1 MRPVDKKTRILA
13 IIAAIAAS
21 ILIITSP
28 SGSIVIPK
36 PTTSPTGTEAVQ
48 IIATNL
54 QKPWAL
60 TFGDEKIFFTEKV
73 GRLRVIDNNIL
84 VNESVADFH
93 VADITDAGLLG
104 ITTHPDFVKNHFMYV
119 YYTYKDGDKLWN
131 KVQRVTESENKIID
145 AKVILDKIPGAEF
158 DDGGV
163 IKFGPDKKL
172 YIGTGDATDENA
184 AQDLNSLAGKILR
197 LNDDGSI
204 PNDNPIPN
212 SPVFSY
218 GLRNPQGLTWDN
230 QGNLYETEEGPT
242 KDDEINI
249 IKKGQNYGWPYQE
262 CSGSKEYQDA
272 ILCYN
277 VSIEPAGIAYYDSGK
292 LDLKN
297 SLVLATLRGN
307 VLYQLSVH
315 NNNTT
320 SQKIILD
327 GLGRIRE
334 VGVGPDGYLYILT
347 GNTDGKGFPDK
358 KDDKLLRIVK

>member
-1 MRPVDKKTRILA
+1 VDKKTRILA

-28 SGSIVIPK
+28 TDSIIIPK
-36 PTTSPTGTEAVQ
+36 PNTSSTGTDAIQVV
-48 IIATNL
+48 ATNL

-60 TFGDEKIFFTEKV
+60 TFGDGKIFFTEKV
-73 GRLRVIDNNIL
+73 GKLRVIDNGIL
-84 VNESVADFH
+84 VNESVANFH
-93 VADITDAGLLG
+93 VADITNAGLLG
-104 ITTHPDFVKNHFMYV
+104 ITTHPDFVKNHLMYV
-119 YYTYKDGDKLWN
+119 YYTYKEGDKLWN
-131 KVQRVTESENKIID
+131 KVLRITESNNKIVD

-158 DDGGV
+158 DNGGV

-172 YIGTGDATDENA
+172 YIGTGDATDENT
-184 AQDLNSLAGKILR
+184 AQDLVSLAGKILR

-204 PNDNPIPN
+204 PSDNPYPN
-212 SPVFSY
+212 SPVYSL
-218 GLRNPQGLTWDN
+218 GHRNPQGLTWDN

-242 KDDEINI
+242 KNDEINI
-249 IKKGQNYGWPYQE
+249 IKKGKNYGWPNQE
-262 CSGSKEYQDA
+262 CTSSKEYQDA
-272 ILCYN
+272 LSCYN
-277 VSIEPAGIAYYDSGK
+277 ISVEPAGIAYYGLGK

-307 VLYQLSVH
+307 ILYQLPLH
-315 NNNTT
+315 NSNIT

-334 VGVGPDGYLYILT
+334 VGVGPDDYLYILT

-358 KDDKLLRIVK
+358 KDDKLLRVVK

>member
-1 MRPVDKKTRILA
+1 MDKKTRILA

-36 PTTSPTGTEAVQ
+36 PNTSSTGTDAVQ
-48 IIATNL
+48 IIATHL

-60 TFGDEKIFFTEKV
+60 TFGDGKIFFTEKV
-73 GRLRVIDNNIL
+73 GKLRVVDNGML
-84 VNESVADFH
+84 VNESVADFR
-93 VADITDAGLLG
+93 VADISDAGLLG
-104 ITTHPDFVKNHFMYV
+104 ITTHPDFTKNHFIYV
-119 YYTYKDGDKLWN
+119 YYTYKEGDKLWN
-131 KVQRVTESENKIID
+131 KVLRITESSDKIVD

-184 AQDLNSLAGKILR
+184 AQDLTSLAGKILR

-204 PNDNPIPN
+204 PSDNPIPN
-212 SPVFSY
+212 SPVYSL
-218 GLRNPQGLTWDN
+218 GHRDPQGLAWDD

-242 KDDEINI
+242 KNDEINL
-249 IKKGQNYGWPYQE
+249 IKANKNYGWPNQE
-262 CSGSKEYQDA
+262 CSGSKEYQSA
-272 ILCYN
+272 LNCYN
-277 VSIEPAGIAYYDSGK
+277 ISIEPAGIAYYGSGS
-292 LDLKN
+292 LDFKN
-297 SLVLATLRGN
+297 SMILATLRGN
-307 VLYQLSVH
+307 ILYQLPISNGNV
-315 NNNTT
+315 T

-334 VGVGPDGYLYILT
+334 VGVGPDDYLYILT
-347 GNTDGKGFPDK
+347 GNTDGQGFPDK
-358 KDDKLLRIVK
+358 NDDKLLRVVK

>member
-1 MRPVDKKTRILA
+1 MDKKTRILA

-36 PTTSPTGTEAVQ
+36 PNSSSTGTDAVQ
-48 IIATNL
+48 VIATNL

-60 TFGDEKIFFTEKV
+60 AFGDGKIFFTEKV
-73 GRLRVIDNNIL
+73 GKLRVIDNGTL
-84 VNESVADFH
+84 VNDSVADFH

-104 ITTHPDFVKNHFMYV
+104 ITTHPDFVKNHLLYV
-119 YYTYKDGDKLWN
+119 YYTYKEGDKLWN
-131 KVQRVTESENKIID
+131 KVLEITESNDKIVD

-172 YIGTGDATDENA
+172 YIGTGDATDENS
-184 AQDLNSLAGKILR
+184 AQDLTSLAGKILR

-204 PNDNPIPN
+204 PDDNPYPN
-212 SPVFSY
+212 SPVYSL
-218 GLRNPQGLTWDN
+218 GHRNPQGLAWDD

-242 KDDEINI
+242 KNDEINI
-249 IKKGQNYGWPYQE
+249 IEKGKNYGWPSQE
-262 CSGSKEYQDA
+262 CSGSKEYRDA
-272 ILCYN
+272 LRCYN
-277 VSIEPAGIAYYDSGK
+277 ISIEPAGVTYYGQGK

-297 SLVLATLRGN
+297 SLILATLRGN
-307 VLYQLSVH
+307 MLYQLPLQ
-315 NNNTT
+315 NGNIT

-334 VGVGPDGYLYILT
+334 VGVGPDDYLYILT
-347 GNTDGKGFPDK
+347 GNTGGEGFPDK
-358 KDDKLLRIVK
+358 NDDKLLRVIK

>member
-1 MRPVDKKTRILA
+1 MDKKTRIIA

-36 PTTSPTGTEAVQ
+36 PNTTPAGTDAVQ
-48 IIATNL
+48 IVASNL

-60 TFGDEKIFFTEKV
+60 TFGDGKIFFTEKV
-73 GRLRVIDNNIL
+73 GRVRVIDNGIL
-84 VNESVADFH
+84 SNESLIDLH

-104 ITTHPDFVKNHFMYV
+104 ITTHPDFEKNHFIYV
-119 YYTYKDGDKLWN
+119 YYTYRENDKLWN
-131 KVQRVTESENKIID
+131 KVIRITESNNKISD
-145 AKVILDKIPGAEF
+145 AMVILDKIPGAEF

-172 YIGTGDATDENA
+172 YIGTGDATDENS
-184 AQDLNSLAGKILR
+184 AQNMNSLAGKILR

-204 PNDNPIPN
+204 PKDNPIPN
-212 SPVFSY
+212 SPVYSF
-218 GLRNPQGLTWDN
+218 GHRNPQGLTWDD

-242 KDDEINI
+242 KNDEINI
-249 IKKGQNYGWPYQE
+249 IKADQNYGWPQQE
-262 CSGSKEYQDA
+262 CSGLNESKSA
-272 ILCYN
+272 LLCYN
-277 VSIEPAGIAYYDSGK
+277 ISIQPAGIVYYESGK

-307 VLYQLSVH
+307 ILYQLSLH
-315 NNNTT
+315 NGNVT

-327 GLGRIRE
+327 GLGRIRDVE
-334 VGVGPDGYLYILT
+334 LGPDGYLYILT
-347 GNTDGKGFPDK
+347 ANTDGNGFPDQN
-358 KDDKLLRIVK
+358 DDKLLRIVK